1 MNDFD
6 QIFIEDLKCY
16 ATIGIF
22 DWERQTKQPLIINL
36 TLDISKIKN
45 PKDHIS
51 DTVDYKSLSRK
62 INDLVEKS
70 SYQLIET
77 LGIEIAKICLSDQ
90 KANPARTMRSI
101 IVFGAS
107 RASGTGAGFS
117 LEPEL
122 LVPLVDPRS
131 YRRSTAV

>member
-1 MNDFD
+1 MNNFD

-90 KANPARTMRSI
+90 KVINAKVKIDKPGALRLSKNVGVIISRSKN
-101 IVFGAS
+101 
-107 RASGTGAGFS
+107 
-117 LEPEL
+117 EN
-122 LVPLVDPRS
+122 
-131 YRRSTAV
+131 